1 MDDGPVRIGA
11 GLFALHDPHRGFEKA
26 FNRYYERDHMYGAA
40 ILAPWTI
47 AGQRFVATKDLKAM
61 RYPRENSPFGPVDDG
76 SYLTMYWIDEGKLA
90 TQQAWV
96 SEQMKLLA
104 EVGRTFDER
113 SVQTATAYDHLGSWE
128 RDVDGVPPFLALDHR
143 YAGVVWAV
151 LERTDDASVEDL
163 AAWLAGDFLPARYAD
178 SPVAIGAMFSPR
190 PKEPWWPAA
199 APEVPGVGER
209 VFVAFFVETDVRE
222 AFDPWFATLGD
233 DLAATG
239 RARALLVAPFIP
251 TIPGTDT
258 YIDQLW

>member
-1 MDDGPVRIGA
+1 
-11 GLFALHDPHRGFEKA
+11 
-26 FNRYYERDHMYGAA
+26 
-40 ILAPWTI
+40 
-47 AGQRFVATKDLKAM
+47 M

-76 SYLTMYWIDEGKLA
+76 SYLTMYWIDEGKLG

-163 AAWLAGDFLPARYAD
+163 AAWLAGEFLPAALRRLTGRD
-178 SPVAIGAMFSPR
+178 RRDVL
-190 PKEPWWPAA
+190 A
-199 APEVPGVGER
+199 APEGAV
-209 VFVAFFVETDVRE
+209 VAC
-222 AFDPWFATLGD
+222 
-233 DLAATG
+233 G
-239 RARALLVAPFIP
+239 RARGTGRRGAGVRHLLRRDRRPRRVRSLVRDAGRRPRRDRAEPARCSWRRSSRPSPAPTPTSTNSGSRHRRTLVA
-251 TIPGTDT
+251 G
-258 YIDQLW
+258 IDQLW